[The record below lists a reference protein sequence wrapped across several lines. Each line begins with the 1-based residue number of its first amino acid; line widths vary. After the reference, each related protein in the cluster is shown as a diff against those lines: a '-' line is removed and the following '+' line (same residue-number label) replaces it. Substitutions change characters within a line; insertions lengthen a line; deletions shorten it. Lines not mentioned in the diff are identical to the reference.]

1 MIIYRDILRSQR
13 KRGCKELEMVR
24 VVFLTVLM
32 FFVIV
37 TVHEWG
43 HYYFARRAGIL
54 VREFAIG
61 FGPKLFSYKRHE
73 TQFTLR
79 LLPFG
84 GYARMAGEDPELVE
98 IQPGQTIAVR
108 VNAENQVKKI
118 YLDQLDNRKNVIR
131 GEVQFIDMV
140 DRLSVR
146 LDVDGEF
153 QQYEIHPQALTV
165 AKGVETQIAPRD
177 RQFGSK
183 TVGQRALAIFAGP
196 VMNFILAF
204 VLFALHI
211 QMAGIPVENPTYVQI
226 GEITKGMP
234 ADEADLKEGD
244 IIESI
249 NGTAIGADYQKMIEL
264 IAASKDKPMEWT
276 VRRGEESFDLTL
288 TPRTMEGQEG
298 GKVGIVPE
306 LPTRSAGLG
315 ETITGSGT
323 AMVDTT
329 NIIFQGFRQLIQ
341 KFSMDDLG
349 GPVRTF
355 EVTGQIA
362 KQGIEQLTYWAAIL
376 SLYLGIFNLLPIPAL
391 DGSRL
396 VFLGIEALRGKPVDP
411 NREGMVHFIGFAM
424 LFLLMIAVTY
434 NDILRLING

>member
-1 MIIYRDILRSQR
+1 
-13 KRGCKELEMVR
+13 MVR

-108 VNAENQVKKI
+108 LNAENQVKKI

-131 GEVQFIDMV
+131 GEVQFMDMV

-153 QQYEIHPQALTV
+153 QQFEIHPQALTV

-244 IIESI
+244 VIESI

-306 LPTRSAGLG
+306 LPTRSAGIG

-411 NREGMVHFIGFAM
+411 NREGMVHFVGFAM

>member
-1 MIIYRDILRSQR
+1 METIQ
-13 KRGCKELEMVR
+13 

-43 HYYFARRAGIL
+43 HYYFAKRAGIL

-61 FGPKLFSYKRHE
+61 FGPKLFSYKRNE

-98 IQPGQTIAVR
+98 IQEGQTIAVR
-108 VNAENQVKKI
+108 SADDQVKMI

-131 GEVQFIDMV
+131 GEVISIDMENA
-140 DRLSVR
+140 LKLQ
-146 LDVDGEF
+146 LDVDGEI
-153 QQYEIHPQALTV
+153 QQYRIHPQAMLV
-165 AKGVETQIAPRD
+165 SRGKQTQIAPKD

-183 TVGQRALAIFAGP
+183 TVGQRAMAIFAGP
-196 VMNFILAF
+196 LMNFILAF
-204 VLFALHI
+204 VLFAVYA
-211 QMAGIPVENPTYVQI
+211 QMAGVPVENPKNLEI
-226 GEITKGMP
+226 GEVLEGGA
-234 ADEADLKEGD
+234 ADQANLQKGD
-244 IIESI
+244 IIEMI
-249 NGTAIGADYQKMIEL
+249 NGTAIGTDSQKMVSM
-264 IAASKDKPMEWT
+264 IADSKDKPMEWT
-276 VRRGEESFDLTL
+276 LRRGDETFNITI
-288 TPRTMEGQEG
+288 TPRAVEGQEG
-298 GKVGIVPE
+298 GKVGIVPT
-306 LPTRSAGLG
+306 LPTRSVGFV
-315 ETITGSGT
+315 ETFKVSGV

-329 NIIFQGFRQLIQ
+329 RVIFEGFRHLINQ
-341 KFSMDDLG
+341 FNMDDIG

-362 KQGIEQLTYWAAIL
+362 KQGIEQLTRWAAIL

-396 VFLGIEALRGKPVDP
+396 VFLGIEALRGRPVDP
-411 NREGMVHFIGFAM
+411 NREGMVHFVGFAM
-424 LFLLMIAVTY
+424 LFVLMLAVTY

>member
-1 MIIYRDILRSQR
+1 METIQ
-13 KRGCKELEMVR
+13 

-43 HYYFARRAGIL
+43 HYYFAKRAGIL

-61 FGPKLFSYKRHE
+61 FGPKLFSYKRNE

-98 IQPGQTIAVR
+98 IQEGQTIAVR
-108 VNAENQVKKI
+108 SADDQVKMI

-131 GEVQFIDMV
+131 GEVISIDMESA
-140 DRLSVR
+140 LKLQ
-146 LDVDGEF
+146 LDVDGEI
-153 QQYEIHPQALTV
+153 QEYRIHPQAMLV
-165 AKGVETQIAPRD
+165 SRGKQTQIAPKD

-196 VMNFILAF
+196 LMNFILAF
-204 VLFALHI
+204 VLFAVYA
-211 QMAGIPVENPTYVQI
+211 QMAGVPVENPKNLEI
-226 GEITKGMP
+226 GEVLEGGA
-234 ADEADLKEGD
+234 ADQANLQKGD
-244 IIESI
+244 IIETI
-249 NGTAIGADYQKMIEL
+249 NGTPIGTDSQKMVSM
-264 IAASKDKPMEWT
+264 IADSKDKPMEWT
-276 VRRGEESFDLTL
+276 LRRGSDTFNITI
-288 TPRTMEGQEG
+288 TPRAVEGQEG
-298 GKVGIVPE
+298 GKVGIVPT
-306 LPTRSAGLG
+306 LPTRSVGFV
-315 ETITGSGT
+315 ETFKVSGV

-329 NIIFQGFRQLIQ
+329 KVIFEGFKHLINQ
-341 KFSMDDLG
+341 FNMDDIG

-362 KQGIEQLTYWAAIL
+362 KQGIEQLTRWAAIL

-396 VFLGIEALRGKPVDP
+396 VFLGIEALRGRPVDP

-424 LFLLMIAVTY
+424 LFVLMLAVTY

>member
-1 MIIYRDILRSQR
+1 MEMLRI
-13 KRGCKELEMVR
+13 
-24 VVFLTVLM
+24 VFLTVLM

-61 FGPKLFSYKRHE
+61 FGPKLFSYKRNE

-98 IQPGQTIAVR
+98 IHPGQTIAVR
-108 VNAENQVKKI
+108 LNADNQVKKI
-118 YLDQLDNRKNVIR
+118 FLDQLDNRKNVIR
-131 GEVQFIDMV
+131 GEVEFMDMV

-146 LDVDGEF
+146 LDVDGEH
-153 QQYEIHPQALTV
+153 QQYQIHPQAMTV
-165 AKGVETQIAPRD
+165 AKGIETQIAPRD

-234 ADEADLKEGD
+234 ADEANLKKGD

-249 NGTAIGADYQKMIEL
+249 NGVAIGSDYQKMIEL
-264 IAASKDKPMEWT
+264 IAASKDKPMDWT
-276 VRRGEESFDLTL
+276 VRRGDESFELTL

-306 LPTRSAGLG
+306 LPTRSAGIG
-315 ETITGSGT
+315 ETITGAGT

-329 NIIFQGFRQLIQ
+329 SIIFQGFRQLIQ
-341 KFSMDDLG
+341 QFSMDDLG

-396 VFLGIEALRGKPVDP
+396 VFLGIEALRGKPIDP

>member
-1 MIIYRDILRSQR
+1 METIQ
-13 KRGCKELEMVR
+13 

-43 HYYFARRAGIL
+43 HYYFAKRAGIL

-61 FGPKLFSYKRHE
+61 FGPKLFSYKRNE

-98 IQPGQTIAVR
+98 IQEGQTIAVR
-108 VNAENQVKKI
+108 SADDQVKMI

-131 GEVQFIDMV
+131 GEVISIDMEKA
-140 DRLSVR
+140 LKLQ
-146 LDVDGEF
+146 LDVDGEI
-153 QQYEIHPQALTV
+153 QEYRIHPQAMLV
-165 AKGVETQIAPRD
+165 SRGKQTQIAPKD

-196 VMNFILAF
+196 LMNFILAF
-204 VLFALHI
+204 VLFAVYA
-211 QMAGIPVENPTYVQI
+211 QMAGVPVENPKNLEI
-226 GEITKGMP
+226 GEVLEGGA
-234 ADEADLKEGD
+234 ADQANLQKGD
-244 IIESI
+244 IIETI
-249 NGTAIGADYQKMIEL
+249 NGTAIGTDSQKMVTM
-264 IAASKDKPMEWT
+264 IADSKDKPMEWT
-276 VRRGEESFDLTL
+276 LTRGNETFNITI
-288 TPRTMEGQEG
+288 TPRAIEGQEG
-298 GKVGIVPE
+298 GKVGIVPT
-306 LPTRSAGLG
+306 LPTRSVGFV
-315 ETITGSGT
+315 ETFTVSGV

-329 NIIFQGFRQLIQ
+329 KVIFEGFKHLINQ
-341 KFSMDDLG
+341 FNMDDIG

-362 KQGIEQLTYWAAIL
+362 KQGIEQLTRWAAIL

-396 VFLGIEALRGKPVDP
+396 VFLGIEALRGRPVDP

-424 LFLLMIAVTY
+424 LFVLMLAVTY

>member
-1 MIIYRDILRSQR
+1 METIQ
-13 KRGCKELEMVR
+13 

-43 HYYFARRAGIL
+43 HYYFAKRAGIL

-61 FGPKLFSYKRHE
+61 FGPKLFSYKRNE

-98 IQPGQTIAVR
+98 IQEGQTIAVR
-108 VNAENQVKKI
+108 SADDQVKMI

-131 GEVQFIDMV
+131 GEVISIDME
-140 DRLSVR
+140 RALKLQ
-146 LDVDGEF
+146 LDVDGEI
-153 QQYEIHPQALTV
+153 QEYRIHPQAMLV
-165 AKGVETQIAPRD
+165 SRGKQTQIAPKD

-196 VMNFILAF
+196 LMNFILAF
-204 VLFALHI
+204 VLFAVYA
-211 QMAGIPVENPTYVQI
+211 QMAGVPVENPKNLEI
-226 GEITKGMP
+226 GEVLEGGA
-234 ADEADLKEGD
+234 ADQANLQKGD
-244 IIESI
+244 IIETI
-249 NGTAIGADYQKMIEL
+249 NGTAIGTDSQKMVSM
-264 IAASKDKPMEWT
+264 IADSKDKPMEWT
-276 VRRGEESFDLTL
+276 LRRGSDTFNITI
-288 TPRTMEGQEG
+288 TPRAVEGQEG
-298 GKVGIVPE
+298 GKVGIVPT
-306 LPTRSAGLG
+306 LPTRSVGFV
-315 ETITGSGT
+315 ETFKVSGV

-329 NIIFQGFRQLIQ
+329 KIIFEGFKHLINQ
-341 KFSMDDLG
+341 FNMDDIG

-362 KQGIEQLTYWAAIL
+362 KQGIEQLTRWAAIL

-396 VFLGIEALRGKPVDP
+396 VFLGIEALRGRPVDP

-424 LFLLMIAVTY
+424 LFVLMLAVTY

>member
-1 MIIYRDILRSQR
+1 MEMLRI
-13 KRGCKELEMVR
+13 
-24 VVFLTVLM
+24 VFLTVLM

-61 FGPKLFSYKRHE
+61 FGPKLFSYKRNE

-98 IQPGQTIAVR
+98 IHPGQTIAVR
-108 VNAENQVKKI
+108 LNADNQVKKI

-131 GEVQFIDMV
+131 GEVEFMDMV

-146 LDVDGEF
+146 LDVDGEH
-153 QQYEIHPQALTV
+153 QQYQIHPQAMTV

-234 ADEADLKEGD
+234 ADEANLKKGD

-249 NGTAIGADYQKMIEL
+249 NGVAIGSDYQKMIEL
-264 IAASKDKPMEWT
+264 IAASKDKPMDWT
-276 VRRGEESFDLTL
+276 VRRGDESFELTL

-306 LPTRSAGLG
+306 LPTRSAGIG
-315 ETITGSGT
+315 ETITGAGT

-329 NIIFQGFRQLIQ
+329 SIIFQGFRQLIQ
-341 KFSMDDLG
+341 QFSMDDLG

-396 VFLGIEALRGKPVDP
+396 VFLGIEALRGKPIDP

>member
-1 MIIYRDILRSQR
+1 
-13 KRGCKELEMVR
+13 MVR

-98 IQPGQTIAVR
+98 IQAGQTIAVR
-108 VNAENQVKKI
+108 LNAENQVKKI

-131 GEVQFIDMV
+131 GEVQFMDMV

-204 VLFALHI
+204 ILFALHI
-211 QMAGIPVENPTYVQI
+211 QMAGIPVDNPTYVQI

-264 IAASKDKPMEWT
+264 IAASQDKPMEWT

-298 GKVGIVPE
+298 GKVGIVSE

-411 NREGMVHFIGFAM
+411 NREGMVHFVGFAM

>member
-1 MIIYRDILRSQR
+1 M
-13 KRGCKELEMVR
+13 EMVR

-108 VNAENQVKKI
+108 LNAENQVKKI

-131 GEVQFIDMV
+131 GEVQFMDMV

-153 QQYEIHPQALTV
+153 QQFEIHPQALTV

-306 LPTRSAGLG
+306 LPTRSAGIG

-411 NREGMVHFIGFAM
+411 NREGMVHFVGFAM

>member
-1 MIIYRDILRSQR
+1 
-13 KRGCKELEMVR
+13 MVR

-108 VNAENQVKKI
+108 LNAENQVKKI

-131 GEVQFIDMV
+131 GEVQFMDMV

-306 LPTRSAGLG
+306 LPTRSAGIG